1 MVWKRTAKRSES
13 GNSGSKTRHYAL
25 VSVLAAGALLL
36 TACGGGS
43 ETTGSET
50 PAPTESA
57 VIDPN
62 AVQPS
67 LVGLHIEGAEGGAW
81 ASAPF
86 GALRLWDNG
95 TAWSQIELA
104 KGEFKWDNLDGVVE
118 TAESRG
124 LTDILYV
131 MGTTPDWAAANP
143 KKLNPSDYPQPGAA
157 EAPANISDWSEWV
170 TAVVTRYKGRITSYQ
185 IWNEAN
191 LANFFNG
198 TPAQMAELT
207 KVAYDIIKAIDPEA
221 QVVSASP
228 STRLVK
234 SFDRFFPE
242 YLQELAALD
251 WPVDVIAIHTY
262 PDATGDPSIRAAL
275 ILKAQD
281 LLKASG
287 APTLPLWDTELN
299 YGLAGPGDLPRQE
312 ITGARAAGFV
322 VRTFIDDL
330 RLGIDRSYWYIWT
343 LKPYPLLGVQAYSGS
358 DGEQGFF
365 AVNDWVTGA
374 SFDGCTE
381 ADNAVTCDFSRDGTS
396 WIVAWAQ
403 TGEVTY
409 TTPENSQLVCDPLAL
424 CKEAPPASPVVLTE
438 VPVRIYLQ

>member
-1 MVWKRTAKRSES
+1 M
-13 GNSGSKTRHYAL
+13 
-25 VSVLAAGALLL
+25 
-36 TACGGGS
+36 
-43 ETTGSET
+43 
-50 PAPTESA
+50 
-57 VIDPN
+57 
-62 AVQPS
+62 
-67 LVGLHIEGAEGGAW
+67 VGLHIEGAEGGAW

-104 KGEFKWDNLDGVVE
+104 KGQFKWDNLDGVVE

-143 KKLNPSDYPQPGAA
+143 EKLNASDYPQPGAA
-157 EAPANISDWSEWV
+157 EAPANIADWSEWV
-170 TAVVTRYKGRITSYQ
+170 TAVVTRYKGRISSYQ

-234 SFDRFFPE
+234 SFDRFFPA
-242 YLQELAALD
+242 YLEELAALD

-275 ILKAQD
+275 ILKAID
-281 LLKASG
+281 VLKASG

-299 YGLAGPGDLPRQE
+299 YGLAGPGDIPKQE

-330 RLGIDRSYWYIWT
+330 RLGVDRSYWYIWT
-343 LKPYPLLGVQAYSGS
+343 LKPYDLLGVQAYSGS

-374 SFDGCTE
+374 TFGGCTE
-381 ADNAVTCDFSRDGTS
+381 ANNAVVCDFSRDGTS
-396 WIVAWAQ
+396 WKVAWAQ
-403 TGEVTY
+403 AGEVAY
-409 TTPENSQLVCDPLAL
+409 TTPENSQLVCDPLAV
-424 CKEAPPASPVVLTE
+424 CSEAPPASAVTLTE

>member
-1 MVWKRTAKRSES
+1 M
-13 GNSGSKTRHYAL
+13 
-25 VSVLAAGALLL
+25 
-36 TACGGGS
+36 TACGGGA
-43 ETTGSET
+43 ETAGSET

-57 VIDPN
+57 AVDPN

-67 LVGLHIEGAEGGAW
+67 MVGLHIEGAEGGAW

-104 KGEFKWDNLDGVVE
+104 KGEFKWDNLDGVVD

-124 LTDILYV
+124 LNDILYV
-131 MGTTPDWAAANP
+131 IGTTPDWAAKDPEN
-143 KKLNPSDYPQPGAA
+143 LNASDYPQPGAA

-170 TAVVTRYKGRITSYQ
+170 TAVATRYQGRISSYQ

-198 TPAQMAELT
+198 TPKQMAELT

-234 SFDRFFPE
+234 SFDRFFPK
-242 YLQELAALD
+242 YLEELATLG
-251 WPVDVIAIHTY
+251 WPVDVMAIHTY
-262 PDATGDPSIRAAL
+262 PDATGDPTVRAAL
-275 ILKAQD
+275 IVKAQD
-281 LLKASG
+281 FLKASG

-299 YGLAGPGDLPRQE
+299 YGLAGPGDIPKEE

-322 VRTFIDDL
+322 VRTYIDDL
-330 RLGIDRSYWYIWT
+330 RLGVDRSYWYIWT
-343 LKPYPLLGVQAYSGS
+343 LKPYDLLGVQAYSGS

-374 SFDGCTE
+374 TFGGCTE
-381 ADNAVTCDFSRDGTS
+381 ADNTVVCDFSRDGTS
-396 WIVAWAQ
+396 WLVAWAQ
-403 TGEVTY
+403 AGEAVY
-409 TTPENSQLVCDPLAL
+409 AMPENAQLICDPLAS
-424 CKEAPPASPVVLTE
+424 CTEAPVSGATTLTE

>member
-1 MVWKRTAKRSES
+1 M
-13 GNSGSKTRHYAL
+13 
-25 VSVLAAGALLL
+25 
-36 TACGGGS
+36 TACGGGA
-43 ETTGSET
+43 ETAGSET

-57 VIDPN
+57 AVDPN

-67 LVGLHIEGAEGGAW
+67 MVGLHIEGAEGGAW

-104 KGEFKWDNLDGVVE
+104 KGEFKWDNLDGVVD

-124 LTDILYV
+124 LNDILYV
-131 MGTTPDWAAANP
+131 IGTTPDWAAKDPEN
-143 KKLNPSDYPQPGAA
+143 LNASDYPQPGAA

-170 TAVVTRYKGRITSYQ
+170 TAVATRYQGRISSYQ

-198 TPAQMAELT
+198 TPKQMAELT
-207 KVAYDIIKAIDPEA
+207 KVAYDIIKSIDPEA

-234 SFDRFFPE
+234 SFDRFFPK
-242 YLQELAALD
+242 YLEELATLG
-251 WPVDVIAIHTY
+251 WPVDVMAIHTY
-262 PDATGDPSIRAAL
+262 PDATGDPTVRAAL
-275 ILKAQD
+275 IVKAQD
-281 LLKASG
+281 FLKASG

-299 YGLAGPGDLPRQE
+299 YGLAGPGDIPKEE

-322 VRTFIDDL
+322 VRTYIDDL
-330 RLGIDRSYWYIWT
+330 RLGVDRSYWYIWT
-343 LKPYPLLGVQAYSGS
+343 LKPYDLLGVQAYSGS

-374 SFDGCTE
+374 TFGGCTE
-381 ADNAVTCDFSRDGTS
+381 ADNTVLCDFSRDGTN

-403 TGEVTY
+403 SGEVTY
-409 TTPENSQLVCDPLAL
+409 TTPENSQLVCDPLAQ
-424 CKEAPPASPVVLTE
+424 CSEAPPSSALALTE

>member
-1 MVWKRTAKRSES
+1 M
-13 GNSGSKTRHYAL
+13 
-25 VSVLAAGALLL
+25 
-36 TACGGGS
+36 
-43 ETTGSET
+43 
-50 PAPTESA
+50 
-57 VIDPN
+57 IDPN

-104 KGEFKWDNLDGVVE
+104 KGEFKWDNLDGIVE
-118 TAESRG
+118 TSESRG

-143 KKLNPSDYPQPGAA
+143 KKLNAGDYPQSGAA
-157 EAPANISDWSEWV
+157 EAPANIADWSEWV
-170 TAVVTRYKGRITSYQ
+170 TAVVTRYKGRISSYQ

-234 SFDRFFPE
+234 SFDRFFPK
-242 YLQELAALD
+242 YLEELAVLD

-262 PDATGDPSIRAAL
+262 PDATGDPSVRATL
-275 ILKAQD
+275 ILKAID

-287 APTLPLWDTELN
+287 APALPLWDTELN
-299 YGLAGPGDLPRQE
+299 YGLAGPGDIPKQE

-322 VRTFIDDL
+322 VRTYIDDL
-330 RLGIDRSYWYIWT
+330 RLGVDRSYWYIWT
-343 LKPYPLLGVQAYSGS
+343 LQPYDLLGVQAYSGS

-374 SFDGCTE
+374 TFGGCTE
-381 ADNAVTCDFSRDGTS
+381 ADNAVVCDFSRDGTS

-403 TGEVTY
+403 AGEVVY
-409 TTPENSQLVCDPLAL
+409 TTPDNSQLVCDPLAV
-424 CKEAPPASPVVLTE
+424 CKEAPPASAVALTE

>member
-1 MVWKRTAKRSES
+1 M
-13 GNSGSKTRHYAL
+13 
-25 VSVLAAGALLL
+25 

-57 VIDPN
+57 VIDPD

-67 LVGLHIEGAEGGAW
+67 MVGLHIEGAEGGAW

-104 KGEFKWDNLDGVVE
+104 KGEFKWDNLDGIIE
-118 TAESRG
+118 TSESRG

-143 KKLNPSDYPQPGAA
+143 KKLNAGDYPQPGAA
-157 EAPANISDWSEWV
+157 EAPANIADWSEWV
-170 TAVVTRYKGRITSYQ
+170 TAVVTRYKGRISSYQ

-234 SFDRFFPE
+234 SFDRFFPA

-262 PDATGDPSIRAAL
+262 PDATGDPSVRAAL
-275 ILKAQD
+275 ILKAID
-281 LLKASG
+281 LIKASG

-299 YGLAGPGDLPRQE
+299 YGLAGPGDIPKQE

-322 VRTFIDDL
+322 VRTYIDDL
-330 RLGIDRSYWYIWT
+330 RLGVDRSYWYIWT
-343 LKPYPLLGVQAYSGS
+343 LKPYDLLGVQAYSGS

-374 SFDGCTE
+374 TFGGCTE
-381 ADNAVTCDFSRDGTS
+381 ADNTVVCDFSRDGTS
-396 WIVAWAQ
+396 WKVAWAQ
-403 TGEVTY
+403 AGEVVY
-409 TTPENSQLVCDPLAL
+409 TTPENSQLVCDPLAV
-424 CKEAPPASPVVLTE
+424 CTEAPPASGVTLTE

>member
-1 MVWKRTAKRSES
+1 
-13 GNSGSKTRHYAL
+13 
-25 VSVLAAGALLL
+25 L
-36 TACGGGS
+36 TACGGGA

-57 VIDPN
+57 AIDPN
-62 AVQPS
+62 AIQPS
-67 LVGLHIEGAEGGAW
+67 MVGLHIEGAEGGAW

-104 KGEFKWDNLDGVVE
+104 KGEFKWDNLDGVID

-124 LTDILYV
+124 LNDILYV
-131 MGTTPDWAAANP
+131 IGTTPDWAAKDPEN
-143 KKLNPSDYPQPGAA
+143 LNASDYPQPGAA

-170 TAVVTRYKGRITSYQ
+170 TAVVTRYKGRISSYQ

-198 TPAQMAELT
+198 TPKQMAELT
-207 KVAYDIIKAIDPEA
+207 KVAYDIIKSIDPEA

-234 SFDRFFPE
+234 SFDRFFPK
-242 YLQELAALD
+242 YLEELAVVG

-262 PDATGDPSIRAAL
+262 PDATGDPSVRAAL
-275 ILKAQD
+275 IVKAQD
-281 LLKASG
+281 FLKASG

-299 YGLAGPGDLPRQE
+299 YGLAGPGDIPKQE

-322 VRTFIDDL
+322 VRTYIDDL
-330 RLGIDRSYWYIWT
+330 RLGVDRSYWYIWT
-343 LKPYPLLGVQAYSGS
+343 LKPYDLLGVQAYSGS

-374 SFDGCTE
+374 TFGGCTE
-381 ADNAVTCDFSRDGTS
+381 ADNTVVCDFSRDGTS
-396 WIVAWAQ
+396 WLVAWAQ
-403 TGEVTY
+403 AGEAVY
-409 TTPENSQLVCDPLAL
+409 AMPENAQLICDPLAS
-424 CKEAPPASPVVLTE
+424 CTEAPVSGATTLTE

>member
-1 MVWKRTAKRSES
+1 
-13 GNSGSKTRHYAL
+13 
-25 VSVLAAGALLL
+25 L
-36 TACGGGS
+36 TACGGGA

-57 VIDPN
+57 AIDPN

-67 LVGLHIEGAEGGAW
+67 MVGLHIEGAEGGAW

-104 KGEFKWDNLDGVVE
+104 KGEFKWDNLDGVVD

-124 LTDILYV
+124 LNDILYV
-131 MGTTPDWAAANP
+131 IGTTPDWAAKDPEN
-143 KKLNPSDYPQPGAA
+143 LNASDYPQPGAA

-170 TAVVTRYKGRITSYQ
+170 TAVATRYQGRISSYQ

-198 TPAQMAELT
+198 TPKQMAELT

-234 SFDRFFPE
+234 SFDRFFPK
-242 YLQELAALD
+242 YLEELATLG
-251 WPVDVIAIHTY
+251 WPVDVMAIHTY
-262 PDATGDPSIRAAL
+262 PDATGDPTVRAAL
-275 ILKAQD
+275 IVKAQD
-281 LLKASG
+281 FLKASG

-299 YGLAGPGDLPRQE
+299 YGLAGPGDIPKEE

-322 VRTFIDDL
+322 VRTYIDDL
-330 RLGIDRSYWYIWT
+330 RLGVDRSYWYIWT
-343 LKPYPLLGVQAYSGS
+343 LKPYDLLGVQAYSGS

-374 SFDGCTE
+374 TFGGCTE
-381 ADNAVTCDFSRDGTS
+381 ADNTVLCDFSRDGTN

-403 TGEVTY
+403 SGEVTY
-409 TTPENSQLVCDPLAL
+409 TTPENSQLVCDPLAQ
-424 CKEAPPASPVVLTE
+424 CSEAPPSSALALTE

>member
-1 MVWKRTAKRSES
+1 M
-13 GNSGSKTRHYAL
+13 
-25 VSVLAAGALLL
+25 
-36 TACGGGS
+36 TACGGGA
-43 ETTGSET
+43 ETAGSET

-57 VIDPN
+57 AVDPN

-67 LVGLHIEGAEGGAW
+67 MVGLHIEGAEGGAW

-104 KGEFKWDNLDGVVE
+104 KGEFKWDNLDGAIA
-118 TAESRG
+118 TSESRG

-131 MGTTPDWAAANP
+131 IGTTPAWAAADPTN
-143 KKLNPSDYPQPGAA
+143 LNASDYPQPGAA

-170 TAVVTRYKGRITSYQ
+170 TAVVTRYKGRISSYQ

-198 TPAQMAELT
+198 TPKQMAELT

-234 SFDRFFPE
+234 SFDRFFPK
-242 YLQELAALD
+242 YLEELATLG
-251 WPVDVIAIHTY
+251 WPVDVMAIHTY
-262 PDATGDPSIRAAL
+262 PDATGDPTVRAAL
-275 ILKAQD
+275 IVKAQD
-281 LLKASG
+281 FLKASG

-299 YGLAGPGDLPRQE
+299 YGLAGPGDIPKEE

-322 VRTFIDDL
+322 VRTYIDDL
-330 RLGIDRSYWYIWT
+330 RLEVDRSYWYIWT
-343 LKPYPLLGVQAYSGS
+343 LKPYDLLGVQAYSGS

-374 SFDGCTE
+374 TFGGCTE
-381 ADNAVTCDFSRDGTS
+381 ADNTVVCDFSRDGTS
-396 WIVAWAQ
+396 WLVAWAQ
-403 TGEVTY
+403 AGEAVY
-409 TTPENSQLVCDPLAL
+409 AMPENAQLICDPLAS
-424 CKEAPPASPVVLTE
+424 CTEAPVSGATTLTE

>member
-1 MVWKRTAKRSES
+1 
-13 GNSGSKTRHYAL
+13 
-25 VSVLAAGALLL
+25 L
-36 TACGGGS
+36 TACGGGA
-43 ETTGSET
+43 ETAGSET

-57 VIDPN
+57 AVDPN

-67 LVGLHIEGAEGGAW
+67 MVGLHIEGAEGGAW

-104 KGEFKWDNLDGVVE
+104 KGEFKWDNLDGVVD

-124 LTDILYV
+124 LNDILYV
-131 MGTTPDWAAANP
+131 IGTTPDWAAKDPEN
-143 KKLNPSDYPQPGAA
+143 LNASDYPQPGAA

-170 TAVVTRYKGRITSYQ
+170 TAVVTRYKGRISSYQ

-198 TPAQMAELT
+198 TPKQMAELT

-234 SFDRFFPE
+234 SFDRFFPK
-242 YLQELAALD
+242 YLEELAALG
-251 WPVDVIAIHTY
+251 WPVDVMAIHTY
-262 PDATGDPSIRAAL
+262 PDATGDPTIRAAL
-275 ILKAQD
+275 IVKAQD
-281 LLKASG
+281 FLKASG
-287 APTLPLWDTELN
+287 GPTLPLWDTELN
-299 YGLAGPGDLPRQE
+299 YGLAGPGDIPKQE

-322 VRTFIDDL
+322 VRTYIDDL
-330 RLGIDRSYWYIWT
+330 RLGVDRSYWYIWT
-343 LKPYPLLGVQAYSGS
+343 PKPYDLLGVQAYSGS

-374 SFDGCTE
+374 TFGGCTE
-381 ADNAVTCDFSRDGTS
+381 ADNTVLCDFSRDGTN

-403 TGEVTY
+403 SGEVTY
-409 TTPENSQLVCDPLAL
+409 LTPENSQLVCDPLAE
-424 CKEAPPASPVVLTE
+424 CREAPPSSALALTE